1 MFIPFLQPDTYSFVI
16 KFTNTI
22 EYTLIGVSSKAGTDQ
37 TLPYRT
43 TCWGSA
49 SSSDEIDPSK
59 QKLYVS
65 ARVEQDNRPVLHA
78 KVE

>member
-1 MFIPFLQPDTYSFVI
+1 M
-16 KFTNTI
+16 
-22 EYTLIGVSSKAGTDQ
+22 IGVSSKAGTDQ

-65 ARVEQDNRPVLHA
+65 ARVEQGNRPVLHA